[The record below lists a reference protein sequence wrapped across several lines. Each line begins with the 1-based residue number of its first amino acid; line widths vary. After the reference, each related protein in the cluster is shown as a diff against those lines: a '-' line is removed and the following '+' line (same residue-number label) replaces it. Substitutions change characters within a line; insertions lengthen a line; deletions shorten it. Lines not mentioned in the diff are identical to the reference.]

1 MDIINNTV
9 RKVNIRPEQNIITS
23 VSLTAVGLVHQLG
36 AVWEPIT
43 DHAGFNAD
51 CAAGTL
57 PQSTLRAA

>member
-1 MDIINNTV
+1 M
-9 RKVNIRPEQNIITS
+9 ITS